1 MAHLRIS
8 FDVNAMNNEW
18 KTPPTARVASGA
30 VAERA
35 NVFALEST
43 RNEVKQQ

>member
-8 FDVNAMNNEW
+8 FDVTAMNNEW
-18 KTPPTARVASGA
+18 KTPTARARRA

-35 NVFALEST
+35 NVSALEST